1 MSKKKSFW
9 SLSFVMVI
17 LINVFNGLS
26 SYMVNPIM
34 STYLVDRGLS
44 FALTGLIASLMSW
57 VALLFRPFSGAA
69 SDRFNK
75 KTMLFVS
82 YLCVGICMIGY
93 HLSHSAVLSTIIRVI
108 HGVAFA
114 VSGTVALAFGASF
127 VPIEALGESLGYL
140 TLGNLVGQ
148 MIGPQFGSMIADR
161 WGIDV
166 NFLIAAAFNF
176 IAVVIICFLPYTSEE
191 KKNQDKKI
199 SLGDFFGK
207 ELIVYVILVAILS
220 LGNGTLSYYLK
231 SYGDYR
237 GIANISLFYT
247 VTSIVMLF
255 SKPQSGKLHDRKGIQ
270 FILYPGYILDAA
282 AFFLIGQAKVL
293 PVVLTA
299 AVLKAI
305 GQGCSTTAIQSECV
319 RTLGKERSG
328 VAVSTCYIGQDIG
341 NALGPTMAAYMI
353 SAQGYEFMFFMN
365 AVFLLC
371 GLVIFHFYYSM
382 VLKKQNGKTEEQSA

>member
-9 SLSFVMVI
+9 SFSFVMVI

-57 VALLFRPFSGAA
+57 VALLFRPFAGAA

-75 KTMLFVS
+75 KKMLFVS
-82 YLCVGICMIGY
+82 YLCVGLCMIGY
-93 HLSHSAVLSTIIRVI
+93 HLSHSAALSTVIRII

-114 VSGTVALAFGASF
+114 ISGTVALAFGASF

-148 MIGPQFGSMIADR
+148 MFGPQLGSMIADK
-161 WGIDV
+161 WGIDT
-166 NFLIAAAFNF
+166 NFLLAAAFNF
-176 IAVVIICFLPYTSEE
+176 IAVLIICFLPYSGEE
-191 KKNQDKKI
+191 TKKNRDKKI
-199 SLGDFFGK
+199 SFSDFYGK
-207 ELIVYVILVAILS
+207 ELTVYVILVAILS
-220 LGNGTLSYYLK
+220 FANGILSYYLK

-247 VTSIVMLF
+247 VTSVVMLF

-270 FILYPGYILDAA
+270 YILYPGYILTAA
-282 AFFLIGQAKVL
+282 SLFLIGRARVL
-293 PVVLTA
+293 AVVLIA
-299 AVLKAI
+299 AVLKAV
-305 GQGCSTTAIQSECV
+305 GQGSSTTAIQSECV
-319 RTLGKERSG
+319 KTLGKERSG

-341 NALGPTMAAYMI
+341 NAVGPTLAGYMI
-353 SAQGYEFMFFMN
+353 SARGYEFMFNMN
-365 AVFLLC
+365 AIFLLC
-371 GLVIFHFYYSM
+371 GLVIFHFYNIL
-382 VLKKQNGKTEEQSA
+382 VLRKKDAKPEEE